1 MAKFK
6 ELPKKEQEGYVIA
19 YINAIK
25 VKTYQLCYR
34 DIGEA
39 LKKLKEDDKDALSI
53 EATIKRKDGSSSTEE
68 SIKASAKDVIPVI
81 EALVKSGR
89 YFSKN
94 HDYQTLGDVVVKE
107 SQSLSM
113 IPDDFITEELVDY
126 AIESK
131 KYLNV
136 RDIPSKFMTARR
148 FVTICK
154 KDRSAVNWLFQY
166 VDILSDEELLE
177 VLCANSDGLS
187 NVPAERWNKELLY
200 HYLEYCVRNYKD
212 TGFMDYM
219 AKLPEELK
227 DKVYYQCCCMTGGF
241 YYSKIPEEMK
251 KTVIS
256 WKLVTETIRRWDIA
270 QKEGCIISYN
280 GLGWMLQFLPIE
292 FRTKE
297 VCIEVCKRYPYAI
310 EHVPNKIIEDD
321 SFWEELLR
329 NEYFAP
335 LLQLEK
341 KQIKHLSKKYL
352 ELKKEVNVV
361 DEIGRGTFKPKSEEE
376 WKLLLNRHGEK
387 ILDIPENF
395 LSAEMLLIAM
405 RSNSY
410 VVEKNTGVIDKLSE
424 PDKKLFWNM
433 VVKER
438 LFTKPISVPSEYMS
452 KEVICDWVKG
462 KYCYDAKDIPKAYH
476 TEDVLLELAKA
487 HPDRFTYDYDIQTQR
502 LIDTIMSLAEKD
514 ICKAIYLKKV
524 RPDLR
529 RKSLIDELCLTVP
542 REMLSL
548 DSISKE
554 QIDVILSHSPDLII
568 DTPMWYIRELRSGK
582 QNKDTGKPALEANN
596 IPHMDAYTNA
606 PIKKQI
612 ESPDIMIDDRTQISI
627 FDILA
632 AQ

>member
-19 YINAIK
+19 YTNAIK

-39 LKKLKEDDKDALSI
+39 LKKLKEDDEDALSI
-53 EATIKRKDGSSSTEE
+53 EAIIKRKDGSSSTEE

-612 ESPDIMIDDRTQISI
+612 ESPDIMIDDWTQISI

>member
-19 YINAIK
+19 YTNAIK

-39 LKKLKEDDKDALSI
+39 LKKLKEDDEDALSI
-53 EATIKRKDGSSSTEE
+53 EAIIKRKDGSSSTEE

-270 QKEGCIISYN
+270 QEEGRLISYN

-292 FRTKE
+292 FKTKE

-352 ELKKEVNVV
+352 ELKKEVNLV

-410 VVEKNTGVIDKLSE
+410 VVEKNTDVIDKLSE

-462 KYCYDAKDIPKAYH
+462 KYCYDAKDIPKVYH

-487 HPDRFTYDYDIQTQR
+487 HPDRFTYDYDIQTQK

-596 IPHMDAYTNA
+596 IPHMDVYTNA

-612 ESPDIMIDDRTQISI
+612 ESPDIMIDDWTQISI

>member
-19 YINAIK
+19 YTNAIK

-39 LKKLKEDDKDALSI
+39 LKKLKEDDEDALSI
-53 EATIKRKDGSSSTEE
+53 EAIIKRKDGSSSTEE

-270 QKEGCIISYN
+270 QEEGRLISYN

-292 FRTKE
+292 FKTKE

-410 VVEKNTGVIDKLSE
+410 VVEKNTDVIDKLSE

-462 KYCYDAKDIPKAYH
+462 KYCYDAKDIPKVYH

-487 HPDRFTYDYDIQTQR
+487 HPDRFTYDYDIQTQK

-514 ICKAIYLKKV
+514 ICKAIYLKIV

-596 IPHMDAYTNA
+596 IPHMDVYTNA

-612 ESPDIMIDDRTQISI
+612 ESPDIMIDDWTQISI

>member
-19 YINAIK
+19 YTNAIK

-39 LKKLKEDDKDALSI
+39 LKKLKEDDEDALSI
-53 EATIKRKDGSSSTEE
+53 EAIIKRKDGSSSTEE

-241 YYSKIPEEMK
+241 YYNKIPEEMK

-270 QKEGCIISYN
+270 QEEGRLISYN

-292 FRTKE
+292 FKTKE

-410 VVEKNTGVIDKLSE
+410 VVEKNTDVIDKLSE

-462 KYCYDAKDIPKAYH
+462 KYCYDAKDIPKVYH

-487 HPDRFTYDYDIQTQR
+487 HPDRFTYDYDIQTQK

-596 IPHMDAYTNA
+596 IPHMDVYTNA

-612 ESPDIMIDDRTQISI
+612 ESPDIMIDDWTQISI

>member
-19 YINAIK
+19 YTNAIK

-39 LKKLKEDDKDALSI
+39 LKKLKEDDEDALSI
-53 EATIKRKDGSSSTEE
+53 EAIIKRKDGSSSTEE

-81 EALVKSGR
+81 ETLVKSGR

-270 QKEGCIISYN
+270 QEEGRLISYN

-292 FRTKE
+292 FKTKE

-410 VVEKNTGVIDKLSE
+410 VVEKNTDVIDKLSE

-462 KYCYDAKDIPKAYH
+462 KYCYDAKDIPKVYH

-612 ESPDIMIDDRTQISI
+612 ESPDIMIDDWTQISI

>member
-19 YINAIK
+19 YTNVIK

-68 SIKASAKDVIPVI
+68 SIKASANDVIPVI

-107 SQSLSM
+107 SQSLNM

-131 KYLNV
+131 KYPNI

-219 AKLPEELK
+219 VKLPEELK

-270 QKEGCIISYN
+270 QEEGIHMSYN

-292 FRTKE
+292 FKTKE

-321 SFWEELLR
+321 SFWAELLR

-341 KQIKHLSKKYL
+341 KQVKHLSKKYL

-410 VVEKNTGVIDKLSE
+410 VVEKNTDVIDKLSE

-438 LFTKPISVPSEYMS
+438 LFTKPISVPSQYIS

-462 KYCYDAKDIPKAYH
+462 KYCYDAKDIPKVYH

-487 HPDRFTYDYDIQTQR
+487 HPDRFTYDYDIQTQK

-554 QIDVILSHSPDLII
+554 QIDVILSHSPDLIV
-568 DTPMWYIRELRSGK
+568 DAPMWYIRELRSGK
-582 QNKDTGKPALEANN
+582 QNKDTGKPSLEANN
-596 IPHMDAYTNA
+596 IPHMDAHTNA

-612 ESPDIMIDDRTQISI
+612 ESPDIMIDDWTQISI
-627 FDILA
+627 FDIFD

>member
-1 MAKFK
+1 M
-6 ELPKKEQEGYVIA
+6 
-19 YINAIK
+19 
-25 VKTYQLCYR
+25 
-34 DIGEA
+34 
-39 LKKLKEDDKDALSI
+39 KKLKEDDKDALSI

-107 SQSLSM
+107 SQSLNM

-131 KYLNV
+131 KYLNI

-270 QKEGCIISYN
+270 QKEGCLISYN

-612 ESPDIMIDDRTQISI
+612 ESPDIMIDDWTQISI

>member
-361 DEIGRGTFKPKSEEE
+361 DEIGRGTFKPKSEEA

-438 LFTKPISVPSEYMS
+438 LFTKPISVPSEYTS

-612 ESPDIMIDDRTQISI
+612 ESPDIMIDDWTQISI

>member
-270 QKEGCIISYN
+270 QKEGCIISYA
-280 GLGWMLQFLPIE
+280 LMLNIV
-292 FRTKE
+292 K
-297 VCIEVCKRYPYAI
+297 K
-310 EHVPNKIIEDD
+310 
-321 SFWEELLR
+321 LR
-329 NEYFAP
+329 KLTLNVN
-335 LLQLEK
+335 
-341 KQIKHLSKKYL
+341 SKK
-352 ELKKEVNVV
+352 
-361 DEIGRGTFKPKSEEE
+361 
-376 WKLLLNRHGEK
+376 
-387 ILDIPENF
+387 
-395 LSAEMLLIAM
+395 LIW
-405 RSNSY
+405 
-410 VVEKNTGVIDKLSE
+410 E
-424 PDKKLFWNM
+424 P
-433 VVKER
+433 
-438 LFTKPISVPSEYMS
+438 
-452 KEVICDWVKG
+452 
-462 KYCYDAKDIPKAYH
+462 
-476 TEDVLLELAKA
+476 
-487 HPDRFTYDYDIQTQR
+487 
-502 LIDTIMSLAEKD
+502 
-514 ICKAIYLKKV
+514 
-524 RPDLR
+524 
-529 RKSLIDELCLTVP
+529 
-542 REMLSL
+542 
-548 DSISKE
+548 
-554 QIDVILSHSPDLII
+554 
-568 DTPMWYIRELRSGK
+568 
-582 QNKDTGKPALEANN
+582 
-596 IPHMDAYTNA
+596 
-606 PIKKQI
+606 
-612 ESPDIMIDDRTQISI
+612 
-627 FDILA
+627 
-632 AQ
+632 

>member
-19 YINAIK
+19 YTNAIK

-39 LKKLKEDDKDALSI
+39 LKKLKEDDEDALSI
-53 EATIKRKDGSSSTEE
+53 EAIIKRKDGSSSTEE

-270 QKEGCIISYN
+270 QEEGRLISYN

-292 FRTKE
+292 FKTKE

-410 VVEKNTGVIDKLSE
+410 VVEKNTDVIDKLSE

-462 KYCYDAKDIPKAYH
+462 KYCYDAKDIPKVYH

-487 HPDRFTYDYDIQTQR
+487 HPDRFTYDYDIQTQK

-582 QNKDTGKPALEANN
+582 QNKDTGNPSLEANN
-596 IPHMDAYTNA
+596 IPHMDAHTNV

-612 ESPDIMIDDRTQISI
+612 ESPDIMIDDWTQISI
-627 FDILA
+627 FDILDA
-632 AQ
+632 K

>member
-438 LFTKPISVPSEYMS
+438 LFTKPISVPRKYMS

-612 ESPDIMIDDRTQISI
+612 ESPDIMIDDWTQISI

>member
-19 YINAIK
+19 YTNAIK

-39 LKKLKEDDKDALSI
+39 LKKLKEDDEDALSI
-53 EATIKRKDGSSSTEE
+53 EAIIKRKDGSSSTEE

-107 SQSLSM
+107 SQSLNM

-131 KYLNV
+131 KYLNI

-270 QKEGCIISYN
+270 QKEGCLISYN

-582 QNKDTGKPALEANN
+582 QNKNTGKPALEANN

-612 ESPDIMIDDRTQISI
+612 ESPDIMIDDWTQISI

>member
-19 YINAIK
+19 YTNAIK

-39 LKKLKEDDKDALSI
+39 LKKLKEDDEDALSI
-53 EATIKRKDGSSSTEE
+53 EAIIKRKDGSSSTEE

-270 QKEGCIISYN
+270 QEEGRLISYN

-292 FRTKE
+292 FKTKE

-387 ILDIPENF
+387 ILEIPENF

-410 VVEKNTGVIDKLSE
+410 VVEKNTDFIDKLSE
-424 PDKKLFWNM
+424 TDNKLFWNM

-462 KYCYDAKDIPKAYH
+462 KYCYDAKDIPKVYH

-487 HPDRFTYDYDIQTQR
+487 HPDRFTYDYDIQTQK

-596 IPHMDAYTNA
+596 IPHMDVYTNA

-612 ESPDIMIDDRTQISI
+612 ESPDIMIDDWTQISI

>member
-19 YINAIK
+19 YTNAIK

-107 SQSLSM
+107 SQSLNM

-131 KYLNV
+131 KYLNI

-270 QKEGCIISYN
+270 QKEGCLISYN

-462 KYCYDAKDIPKAYH
+462 KYCYDAKDIPKVYH
-476 TEDVLLELAKA
+476 TEEVLLELAKA
-487 HPDRFTYDYDIQTQR
+487 HPDRFTYDHDVQTQK
-502 LIDTIMSLAEKD
+502 LIDTIMSLTEKD

-612 ESPDIMIDDRTQISI
+612 ESPDIMIDDWTQISI
-627 FDILA
+627 FDILDA
-632 AQ
+632 K

>member
-19 YINAIK
+19 YTNAIK

-39 LKKLKEDDKDALSI
+39 LKKLKEDDEDALSI
-53 EATIKRKDGSSSTEE
+53 EAIIKRKDGSSSTEE

-113 IPDDFITEELVDY
+113 ITDDFITEELVDY

-270 QKEGCIISYN
+270 QEEGRLISYN

-292 FRTKE
+292 FKTKE

-410 VVEKNTGVIDKLSE
+410 VVEKNTDVIDKLSE

-462 KYCYDAKDIPKAYH
+462 KYCYDAKDIPKVYH

-487 HPDRFTYDYDIQTQR
+487 HPDRFTYDYDIQTQK

-596 IPHMDAYTNA
+596 IPHMDVYTNA

-612 ESPDIMIDDRTQISI
+612 ESPDIMIDDWTQISI

>member
-94 HDYQTLGDVVVKE
+94 HYYQTLGDVVVKE

-612 ESPDIMIDDRTQISI
+612 ESPDIMIDDWTQISI

>member
-19 YINAIK
+19 YTNAIK

-39 LKKLKEDDKDALSI
+39 LKKLKEDDEDALSI
-53 EATIKRKDGSSSTEE
+53 EAIIKRKDGSSSTEE

-270 QKEGCIISYN
+270 QEEGRLISYN

-292 FRTKE
+292 FKTKE

-395 LSAEMLLIAM
+395 LSVEMLLIAM

-487 HPDRFTYDYDIQTQR
+487 HPDRFTYDYDVQTQR

-554 QIDVILSHSPDLII
+554 QIDVILSHSPDLIV
-568 DTPMWYIRELRSGK
+568 DAPMWYIRELRSGK
-582 QNKDTGKPALEANN
+582 QNKDTGNPSLEANN
-596 IPHMDAYTNA
+596 IPHMDAHTNV

-612 ESPDIMIDDRTQISI
+612 ESPDIMIDDWTQISI
-627 FDILA
+627 FDILDA
-632 AQ
+632 K

>member
-19 YINAIK
+19 YTNAIK

-241 YYSKIPEEMK
+241 YYSKIPKEMK

-270 QKEGCIISYN
+270 QKEGRLISYN

-292 FRTKE
+292 FKTKE
-297 VCIEVCKRYPYAI
+297 VCLEVCKRYSYAI

-341 KQIKHLSKKYL
+341 KQVKHLSKKYL

-376 WKLLLNRHGEK
+376 WKLLLSRHGEK
-387 ILDIPENF
+387 IFDIPEKF
-395 LSAEMLLIAM
+395 LSVEMLLIAM

-410 VVEKNTGVIDKLSE
+410 VVEKNTDVIDKLSE

-462 KYCYDAKDIPKAYH
+462 KYCYDANDIPKVYH
-476 TEDVLLELAKA
+476 TEEVLLELAKA
-487 HPDRFTYDYDIQTQR
+487 HPDRFTYDHDVQTQK
-502 LIDTIMSLAEKD
+502 LIDTIMSLTEKN

-554 QIDVILSHSPDLII
+554 QIDVILSHSPDLIV
-568 DTPMWYIRELRSGK
+568 DAPMWYIRELRSGK
-582 QNKDTGKPALEANN
+582 QNKDTGKLALEANN
-596 IPHMDAYTNA
+596 IPHMDAHTNV

-612 ESPDIMIDDRTQISI
+612 ESPDIMIDDWTQISI
-627 FDILA
+627 FDIFD

>member
-19 YINAIK
+19 YTNAIK

-107 SQSLSM
+107 SQSLNM

-131 KYLNV
+131 KYLNI

-270 QKEGCIISYN
+270 QKEGCLISYN

-462 KYCYDAKDIPKAYH
+462 KYCYDAKDIPKVYH

-487 HPDRFTYDYDIQTQR
+487 HPDRFTYDHDIQTQK
-502 LIDTIMSLAEKD
+502 LIDTIMSLVEKD

-554 QIDVILSHSPDLII
+554 QIDVILSHSPDLIV
-568 DTPMWYIRELRSGK
+568 DAPMWYIRELRSGK
-582 QNKDTGKPALEANN
+582 QNKDTGNPSLEANN
-596 IPHMDAYTNA
+596 IPHMDAHTNV

-612 ESPDIMIDDRTQISI
+612 ESPDIMIDDWTQISI
-627 FDILA
+627 FDILDA
-632 AQ
+632 K

>member
-1 MAKFK
+1 M
-6 ELPKKEQEGYVIA
+6 
-19 YINAIK
+19 
-25 VKTYQLCYR
+25 
-34 DIGEA
+34 
-39 LKKLKEDDKDALSI
+39 KEDDEDALSI
-53 EATIKRKDGSSSTEE
+53 EAIIKRKDGSSSTEE

-270 QKEGCIISYN
+270 QEEGRLISYN

-292 FRTKE
+292 FKTKE

-410 VVEKNTGVIDKLSE
+410 VVEKNTDVIDKLSE
-424 PDKKLFWNM
+424 PDKSFLEHGCKRKIIYKTNLCTERIHVKRGNM
-433 VVKER
+433 
-438 LFTKPISVPSEYMS
+438 
-452 KEVICDWVKG
+452 
-462 KYCYDAKDIPKAYH
+462 
-476 TEDVLLELAKA
+476 
-487 HPDRFTYDYDIQTQR
+487 
-502 LIDTIMSLAEKD
+502 
-514 ICKAIYLKKV
+514 
-524 RPDLR
+524 
-529 RKSLIDELCLTVP
+529 
-542 REMLSL
+542 
-548 DSISKE
+548 
-554 QIDVILSHSPDLII
+554 
-568 DTPMWYIRELRSGK
+568 
-582 QNKDTGKPALEANN
+582 
-596 IPHMDAYTNA
+596 
-606 PIKKQI
+606 
-612 ESPDIMIDDRTQISI
+612 
-627 FDILA
+627 
-632 AQ
+632 

>member
-612 ESPDIMIDDRTQISI
+612 ESPDIMIDDWTQISI

>member
-107 SQSLSM
+107 SQSLNM

-270 QKEGCIISYN
+270 QEEGRLISYN

-292 FRTKE
+292 FKTKE

-410 VVEKNTGVIDKLSE
+410 VVEKNTDVIDKLSE

-462 KYCYDAKDIPKAYH
+462 KYCYDAKDIPKVYH

-487 HPDRFTYDYDIQTQR
+487 HPDRFTYDYDIQTQK

-596 IPHMDAYTNA
+596 IPHMDVYTNA

-612 ESPDIMIDDRTQISI
+612 ESPDIMIDDWTQISI

>member
-270 QKEGCIISYN
+270 QEEGRLISYN

-292 FRTKE
+292 FKTKE

-410 VVEKNTGVIDKLSE
+410 VVEKNTDVIDKLSE

-462 KYCYDAKDIPKAYH
+462 KYCYDAKDIPKVYH

-487 HPDRFTYDYDIQTQR
+487 HPDRFTYDYDIQTQK

-596 IPHMDAYTNA
+596 IPHMDVYTNA

-612 ESPDIMIDDRTQISI
+612 ESPDIMIDDWTQISI

>member
-19 YINAIK
+19 YTNAIK

-107 SQSLSM
+107 SQSLNM

-131 KYLNV
+131 KYLNI

-270 QKEGCIISYN
+270 QKEGCLISYN

-612 ESPDIMIDDRTQISI
+612 ESPDIMIDDWTQISI

>member
-19 YINAIK
+19 YTNAIK

-39 LKKLKEDDKDALSI
+39 LKKLKEDDEDALSI
-53 EATIKRKDGSSSTEE
+53 EAIIKRKDGSSSTEE

-270 QKEGCIISYN
+270 QEEGRLISYN

-292 FRTKE
+292 FKTKE
-297 VCIEVCKRYPYAI
+297 VCIEVCKRYSYAI

-335 LLQLEK
+335 LLQLKK
-341 KQIKHLSKKYL
+341 KQVKHLSKKYL
-352 ELKKEVNVV
+352 ELKKEVITA

-387 ILDIPENF
+387 IFDIPEKF

-410 VVEKNTGVIDKLSE
+410 VVEKNTDVIDKLSE

-462 KYCYDAKDIPKAYH
+462 KYCYDAKDIPKVYH

-487 HPDRFTYDYDIQTQR
+487 HPDRFTYDYDIQTQK

-542 REMLSL
+542 REILSL

-554 QIDVILSHSPDLII
+554 QIDVILSHSPDLIV
-568 DTPMWYIRELRSGK
+568 DAPMWYIRELK
-582 QNKDTGKPALEANN
+582 NNDTGKPSLEANN
-596 IPHMDAYTNA
+596 IPHMDAHTNV

-612 ESPDIMIDDRTQISI
+612 ESPDIMIDDWTQISI
-627 FDILA
+627 FDIFD

>member
-107 SQSLSM
+107 SQSLNM

-131 KYLNV
+131 KYLNI

-219 AKLPEELK
+219 VKLPEELK

-270 QKEGCIISYN
+270 QEEGIHMSYN

-292 FRTKE
+292 FKTKE

-321 SFWEELLR
+321 SFWAELLR

-341 KQIKHLSKKYL
+341 KQVKHLSKKYL

-410 VVEKNTGVIDKLSE
+410 VVEKNTDVIDKLSE

-438 LFTKPISVPSEYMS
+438 LFTKPISVPSQYIS

-462 KYCYDAKDIPKAYH
+462 KYCYDAKDIPKVYH

-487 HPDRFTYDYDIQTQR
+487 HPDRFTYDYDIQTQK

-554 QIDVILSHSPDLII
+554 QIDVILSHSPDLIV
-568 DTPMWYIRELRSGK
+568 DAPMWYIRELRSGK
-582 QNKDTGKPALEANN
+582 QNKDTGKPSLEANN
-596 IPHMDAYTNA
+596 IPHMDAHTNA

-612 ESPDIMIDDRTQISI
+612 ESPDIMIDDWTQISI
-627 FDILA
+627 FDIFD

>member
-19 YINAIK
+19 YTNAIK

-39 LKKLKEDDKDALSI
+39 LKKLKEDDEDALSI
-53 EATIKRKDGSSSTEE
+53 EAIIKRSSTEE

-270 QKEGCIISYN
+270 QEEGRLISYN

-292 FRTKE
+292 FKTKE

-410 VVEKNTGVIDKLSE
+410 VVEKNTDVIDKLSE

-462 KYCYDAKDIPKAYH
+462 KYCYDAKDIPKVYH

-487 HPDRFTYDYDIQTQR
+487 HPDRFTYDYDIQTQK

-596 IPHMDAYTNA
+596 IPHMDVYTNA

-612 ESPDIMIDDRTQISI
+612 ESPDIMIDDWTQISI

>member
-19 YINAIK
+19 YTNAIK

-107 SQSLSM
+107 SQSLNM

-131 KYLNV
+131 KYLNI

-166 VDILSDEELLE
+166 VDILSDDELLE

-200 HYLEYCVRNYKD
+200 HYLEHCVRNYKD

-270 QKEGCIISYN
+270 QKEGCLISYN

-335 LLQLEK
+335 LLQLVK
-341 KQIKHLSKKYL
+341 IQIKHLSKKYL

-612 ESPDIMIDDRTQISI
+612 ESPDIMIDDWTQISI

>member
-256 WKLVTETIRRWDIA
+256 WKLVTETIRRWDIT

-612 ESPDIMIDDRTQISI
+612 ESPDIMIDDWTQISI

>member
-19 YINAIK
+19 YTNAIK

-39 LKKLKEDDKDALSI
+39 LKKLKEDDEDALSI
-53 EATIKRKDGSSSTEE
+53 EAIIKRKDGSSSTEE

-270 QKEGCIISYN
+270 QKEGCLISYN

-582 QNKDTGKPALEANN
+582 QNKDTGNPSLEANN
-596 IPHMDAYTNA
+596 IPHMDAHTNV

-612 ESPDIMIDDRTQISI
+612 ESPDIMIDDWTQISI
-627 FDILA
+627 FDILDA
-632 AQ
+632 K